1 MLINQKRVAGTSKLR
16 GLADGNEVKVIVKNP
31 KLDILNKMGFGVAPS
46 IGECILPKVIGPS
59 SRFNANGKYFI
70 HREQEKELCYRM
82 NEWPHKEFN
91 GPGELIDVITS
102 VDVPYYRYPRTLISP
117 FSIEFA
123 IDAEN
128 NQMFLTS
135 PLFVFGQ
142 DNEKIVTAI
151 NVLLEYFGYCE
162 VISEGFKSSIKG
174 ELIRLNWRILPKG
187 KVPWEEQ
194 RTRILPF
201 LAKAKG
207 SNQKVVEKR
216 LETIN
221 INSPDFTAIG
231 EGGFSG
237 YVIHGFTEK
246 GIFVLESIE
255 VNNAT
260 YVLSKNWEEISKLT
274 KAEIIKNELHE
285 YRVIHN
291 KGWYDAMGKILK

>member
-1 MLINQKRVAGTSKLR
+1 MLINQKRVAGTSKLK
-16 GLADGNEVKVIVKNP
+16 GLAEGNEVKVIVKNP
-31 KLDILNKMGFGVAPS
+31 KLDILNKMGFGEAPS
-46 IGECILPKVIGPS
+46 IGECILPKIIGPS
-59 SRFNANGKYFI
+59 SRYNANGKFFI
-70 HREQEKELCYRM
+70 HRYQEKELCYRM
-82 NEWPHKEFN
+82 IEWTYKQFN
-91 GPGELIDVITS
+91 GPGES
-102 VDVPYYRYPRTLISP
+102 VEVTDSRDVPYYRYPRTLIAP

-128 NQMFLTS
+128 SEMFLTS

-162 VISEGFKSSIKG
+162 VLSEGFKSSIKG

-187 KVPWEEQ
+187 KVLWEEQ
-194 RTRILPF
+194 RTRIMPF
-201 LAKAKG
+201 IAKAKV

-221 INSPDFTAIG
+221 SNSPDFTAIG

-246 GIFVLESIE
+246 GIFVLESVE

-260 YVLSKNWEEISKLT
+260 YVLSKRWEEISKLT
-274 KAEIIKNELHE
+274 KAEILKNELHE
-285 YRVIHN
+285 HRVIHN
-291 KGWYDAMGKILK
+291 KSWYDAMSKILK

>member
-1 MLINQKRVAGTSKLR
+1 MLINQKRVAGTSKLKE
-16 GLADGNEVKVIVKNP
+16 LADGNEVKVIVKNP
-31 KLDILNKMGFGVAPS
+31 KLEILNKMGFGEEPS
-46 IGECILPKVIGPS
+46 IGECILPKIIGPS

-82 NEWPHKEFN
+82 IEWTYKQFN
-91 GPGELIDVITS
+91 GPGES
-102 VDVPYYRYPRTLISP
+102 VEVTDSRDVPYYRYPRTLIAP

-123 IDAEN
+123 VDAKN
-128 NQMFLTS
+128 SDMFLTS
-135 PLFVFGQ
+135 QLFVFGQ
-142 DNEKIVTAI
+142 DNEKIVAAI

-162 VISEGFKSSIKG
+162 VISEGLKSSIKG

-194 RTRILPF
+194 RTRIMPF
-201 LAKAKG
+201 LTKAKG

-221 INSPDFTAIG
+221 SNSPDFTAIG

-237 YVIHGFTEK
+237 YVIHGFTDK
-246 GIFVLESIE
+246 GIFVLESVE

-260 YVLSKNWEEISKLT
+260 YVLSNDWEEISKLT
-274 KAEIIKNELHE
+274 KAEILKNELHE
-285 YRVIHN
+285 QRVIHN